1 MPAGMLRMRARG
13 RARWCAASVLLLLL
27 APARTPAAP
36 MAPAAL
42 PSCRTKQKKKIK
54 KGARPM
60 PGCCCHPVFISIA
73 QEWLCWVQRP
83 KGCRPSGQDALW
95 GCPQLPQ
102 VALSPVISSQCH
114 AGGTCSPLRGLRHGC
129 HGRRI
134 RLPKEEAGPPL
145 AGVRFRKPW
154 GNSTVSAPQAAP
166 PPPRSHPGE
175 AGFCLPGD
183 LHSSMLP
190 PKRFPS
196 VGCSCWDF

>member
-1 MPAGMLRMRARG
+1 MPPPSCSCCWHQRARQLP
-13 RARWCAASVLLLLL
+13 RWHLQRSQAAGQS
-27 APARTPAAP
+27 
-36 MAPAAL
+36 
-42 PSCRTKQKKKIK
+42 KKKKIK

-60 PGCCCHPVFISIA
+60 PGCFCHPVFISIA
-73 QEWLCWVQRP
+73 QERVCWVQRP

-102 VALSPVISSQCH
+102 VALSPLISSQCH
-114 AGGTCSPLRGLRHGC
+114 AGGTCSPLRGLRHSC

-154 GNSTVSAPQAAP
+154 GNSTVSAPQADP

-183 LHSSMLP
+183 LHSSMLIP
-190 PKRFPS
+190 DIPNRFPS
-196 VGCSCWDF
+196 VRCSC

>member
-1 MPAGMLRMRARG
+1 MCRLRP
-13 RARWCAASVLLLLL
+13 
-27 APARTPAAP
+27 APAPGTSAHASCPDGTCSAP
-36 MAPAAL
+36 KLQDKA
-42 PSCRTKQKKKIK
+42 KKKKIK
-54 KGARPM
+54 KGARPV

-102 VALSPVISSQCH
+102 VALSPLISSQCH
-114 AGGTCSPLRGLRHGC
+114 AGGRCSPLRGLRHSC

-175 AGFCLPGD
+175 AGFCTAPC
-183 LHSSMLP
+183 
-190 PKRFPS
+190 FPQRDFQAWD
-196 VGCSCWDF
+196 VLAETFRGCPCNQP